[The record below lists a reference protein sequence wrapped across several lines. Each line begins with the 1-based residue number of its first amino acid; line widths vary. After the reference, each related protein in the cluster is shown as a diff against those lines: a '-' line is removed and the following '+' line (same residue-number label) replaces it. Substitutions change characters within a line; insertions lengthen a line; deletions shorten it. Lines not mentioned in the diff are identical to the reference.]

1 MGSRRSPSTS
11 GGTARRPSTG
21 QVARS
26 RAQGGQGSQCPLRGG
41 HCRPKRKFQV
51 VRGLNNLG
59 YSERYA
65 CQIVSLDR
73 STYYG
78 IKFRKPNDREI
89 RRLLL
94 ADAIADIHARS
105 RGTYGIL
112 RVKAALEI
120 EQGLIVN
127 TKLVKRI
134 MRELGIHG
142 LPGPKKGYK
151 NLKNARTCEDLVQ
164 REFTATR
171 PNELWLTDI
180 TEHPTGEGK
189 IYCCAVL
196 DLYSRKV
203 VGWAIDRRCEAALVL
218 DAINKAGA
226 SRTTSPSTVIHS
238 DHGSQFTSW
247 AFTEDV
253 RRLGLLSS
261 MGTVGDCYDNAPME
275 SFWGSMQIELLNRQ
289 KRRTNLALAIAM
301 ADYIEHF
308 YN

>member
-1 MGSRRSPSTS
+1 
-11 GGTARRPSTG
+11 
-21 QVARS
+21 
-26 RAQGGQGSQCPLRGG
+26 
-41 HCRPKRKFQV
+41 V
-51 VRGLNNLG
+51 VG
-59 YSERYA
+59 
-65 CQIVSLDR
+65 LDR
-73 STYYG
+73 STYYD
-78 IKFRKPNDREI
+78 IKFRKPGDREI

-94 ADAIADIHARS
+94 ADAITDIHARS

-134 MRELGIHG
+134 MRELGLRG

-164 REFTATR
+164 REFTAKA
-171 PNELWLTDI
+171 PSELWLTDI
-180 TEHPTGEGK
+180 TEHPTSEGK
-189 IYCCAVL
+189 LYCCVVL
-196 DLYSRKV
+196 DLYSRKA

-218 DAINKAGA
+218 DAINKAGT

-247 AFTEDV
+247 AFTENV

-289 KRRTNLALAIAM
+289 KWRTHLELAIAM
-301 ADYIEHF
+301 ADYIDHF
-308 YN
+308 YNSERRHSSLGYLTPNEFEASCSTTTQQATLS